1 MQIVREEWKNEI
13 SSAYVHQLY
22 QCIQYTCICIPIQF
36 IQQDLHLT
44 PILGPFVGS

>member
-1 MQIVREEWKNEI
+1 MKYQ
-13 SSAYVHQLY
+13 AHVHELY
-22 QCIQYTCICIPIQF
+22 QCIQYICIPIQF